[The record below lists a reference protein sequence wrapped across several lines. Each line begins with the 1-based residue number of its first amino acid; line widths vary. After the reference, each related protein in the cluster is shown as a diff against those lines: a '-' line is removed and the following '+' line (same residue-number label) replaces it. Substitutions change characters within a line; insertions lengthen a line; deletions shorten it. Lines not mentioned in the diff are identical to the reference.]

1 MPNIAEFK
9 ESKFITRA
17 DVEPAALFTILGC
30 EKLNVA
36 KEGMKPEYRYALH
49 LQETEKPFI
58 CNSTNA
64 QIIAGFTKLD
74 NTDDWPG
81 HKIVLYFDPNV
92 SYAGKLTGGIRARAP
107 QNRAG
112 APVGQRPTATPPPVA
127 PLADQDV
134 PF

>member
-1 MPNIAEFK
+1 MPNISELK

-17 DVEPAALFTILGC
+17 DVEPPALFTIVGC
-30 EKLNVA
+30 EKMNVA
-36 KEGMKPEYRYALH
+36 KEGMKPEYRWALH
-49 LQETEKPFI
+49 LQESEKPFI
-58 CNSTNA
+58 VNRTNQLA
-64 QIIAGFTKLD
+64 IAEITKLD

-92 SYAGKLTGGIRARAP
+92 SYAGKLTGGIRARKP

-112 APVGQRPTATPPPVA
+112 APIGQRPTATPPPVA